1 MIHHLLTSCNTSC
14 CARVFQLRVLTN
26 RSLLRLFHRSPPAR
40 VLFGFPID
48 IDPDSDDLRFSKRFV
63 TQAMYMIQMLDSSIS
78 MLGPD
83 IDMLSEIMVNIMLA
97 KLFVNK
103 HLFRSHLASF
113 RRLNWE
119 LSIPGE
125 SSSKFVYE
133 SLCHLVS
140 DKHCVFSC
148 RGRYGVQ
155 PEMFTVMGDCLIE
168 MLSELLPG
176 GLSTEAEA
184 AWQTTY
190 KELSQD
196 MIRAYVA

>member
-1 MIHHLLTSCNTSC
+1 MKELSYNTISH
-14 CARVFQLRVLTN
+14 VLESWESLRRIAKWEEVAGVC
-26 RSLLRLFHRSPPAR
+26 LFRKLFRRSPPAR

-83 IDMLSEIMVNIMLA
+83 IDMLSEIMAELGA
-97 KLFVNK
+97 K
-103 HLFRSHLASF
+103 HS
-113 RRLNWE
+113 
-119 LSIPGE
+119 
-125 SSSKFVYE
+125 
-133 SLCHLVS
+133 
-140 DKHCVFSC
+140 
-148 RGRYGVQ
+148 RYGVQ
-155 PEMFTVMGDCLIE
+155 PEMFTVMGECLIE
-168 MLSELLPG
+168 MLAEVLPN

-196 MIRAYVA
+196 MIRAYVS